1 MSVIDQTMKLKETKM
16 YNCINFNSSIKCKTE
31 IKKLFIGIDMTNGE
45 AKIDTRQILLS
56 DVICNQCGNFKPTL
70 AFRKKV
76 NAE

>member
-1 MSVIDQTMKLKETKM
+1 MKLKETKM